1 MTSGLVLRERSVHVC
16 VRLHVCMCVCVYW
29 NEHICMKQK
38 IAMIESNRRYM
49 MRKGLSEG
57 AMIIIML
64 LF

>member
-1 MTSGLVLRERSVHVC
+1 MC